1 MTPARGAP
9 AASALTAFVVLLLV
23 SALNLRTPITTVT
36 AALDEVVTAYGLGG
50 VSTAVL
56 VALPVAVFALGA
68 PVGPWL
74 AARVGAD
81 RAIVLLSALL
91 ATAMVVRVFA
101 TWLLFL
107 GTALA
112 ALAITGISI
121 LATAVFRRGS
131 QHQAASLTSVFTGI
145 LTAAA
150 AVGAFFA
157 LPVLARTGGSVPT
170 ALALWAVPAIVMAAA
185 LALTAPRAAGRP
197 VVLRDPLP
205 ARTYLRLPAVWA
217 LISYFGLQSL
227 VFYGV
232 TAWLPSLLRERGLD
246 PQAAAVGYVVVSLL
260 GLLGTLTAPRLAVDT
275 RRRTVVVVVVAVAA
289 TAGWLGL
296 AYAPLSTHL
305 LWAVLLG
312 VAQGAGF
319 ALSLAFVVLRAETP
333 AQAATLSAL
342 TQGVGYA
349 IAAVGPLLMGVL
361 LDRTGS
367 WTLPIA
373 LLTAVAVAEGV
384 IGVSAGRPHPVTSP
398 GRNPA
403 VSPAPPRPRP
413 PAP

>member
-1 MTPARGAP
+1 M
-9 AASALTAFVVLLLV
+9 FVVVLLV

-50 VSTAVL
+50 VGTAVL
-56 VALPVAVFALGA
+56 VSLPVAVFAVGA

-74 AARVGAD
+74 AARVGLE

-91 ATAMVVRVFA
+91 ATAMLLRVLG

-107 GTALA
+107 GTAVA

-121 LATAVFRRGS
+121 LATATFRRGS
-131 QHQAASLTSVFTGI
+131 QHQAASLTSVFTGM

-157 LPVLARTGGSVPT
+157 LPVLARAGGSVPL
-170 ALALWAVPAIVMAAA
+170 ALALWAVPAILTAGA
-185 LALTAPRAAGRP
+185 LALTAPRTTGRP
-197 VVLRDPLP
+197 VVLRDSRP

-217 LISYFGLQSL
+217 LVTYFGLQSL

-260 GLLGTLTAPRLAVDT
+260 GLLGALTAPRLAVDP
-275 RRRTVVVVVVAVAA
+275 RHRPAIVILVAVAA
-289 TAGWLGL
+289 TLGWLGL

-312 VAQGAGF
+312 VAQGSGF

-342 TQGVGYA
+342 TQGIGYG
-349 IAAVGPLLMGVL
+349 IAAVGPLLMGLL
-361 LDRTGS
+361 LDTTGS
-367 WTLPIA
+367 WTWPVV
-373 LLTAVAVAEGV
+373 LLAIVAVVEGAV
-384 IGVSAGRPHPVTSP
+384 GVSAGRAHAVTAA
-398 GRNPA
+398 GRRA
-403 VSPAPPRPRP
+403 GVSPDRTPPTPRAP
-413 PAP
+413 

>member
-1 MTPARGAP
+1 MTPGRSAP
-9 AASALTAFVVLLLV
+9 AKSALTAFVVVLLV

-36 AALDEVVTAYGLGG
+36 AALDEVVAAYGLSG
-50 VSTAVL
+50 VGTAVL
-56 VALPVAVFALGA
+56 VALPVAVFAVGA

-81 RAIVLLSALL
+81 RAIVLLAALL
-91 ATAMVVRVFA
+91 ATAMVVRVLS

-112 ALAITGISI
+112 AVAITGISI

-131 QHQAASLTSVFTGI
+131 QHQAASLTATFTGV

-157 LPVLARTGGSVPT
+157 LPLLDRTGGSVPT
-170 ALALWAVPAIVMAAA
+170 ALALWAVPAIVTAAA
-185 LALTAPRAAGRP
+185 LAFTAPRAAGRP
-197 VVLRDPLP
+197 VVLRDTRP
-205 ARTYLRLPAVWA
+205 ARTYLRFPAVWA
-217 LISYFGLQSL
+217 LITYFGLQSL

-260 GLLGTLTAPRLAVDT
+260 GLLGTLTAPRFAVDP
-275 RRRTVVVVVVAVAA
+275 RRRPAVVVVVAAMA

-305 LWAVLLG
+305 GWAVLLG
-312 VAQGAGF
+312 IAQGSGF

-342 TQGVGYA
+342 TQGIGYG
-349 IAAVGPLLMGVL
+349 IAAAGPLLMGVL
-361 LDRTGS
+361 LDLTGS

-373 LLTAVAVAEGV
+373 LLTAAAVAETVTGV
-384 IGVSAGRPHPVTSP
+384 AAGRPHPVTAGRRATVSP
-398 GRNPA
+398 G
-403 VSPAPPRPRP
+403 PPPTTP
-413 PAP
+413 PVR